1 MNNQTN
7 VQPNVGAASRRQ
19 MIEYAIQLAIQS
31 KWEEAEQVNRQLLA
45 TFPEDVDANNRL
57 GKALTE
63 LGRYAEA
70 RAAYARA
77 IELDSGNGIARKNLA
92 RLATLGD
99 GAVAPT
105 PGEKVDPR
113 LFVEETGKSGV
124 ALLKRQN
131 ATVLA
136 RMAAGDRVY
145 LRSEDTSLVVENGQ
159 GEQLGSIDSRV
170 ALRLIKLM
178 EGGNEYSAAIA
189 SLNDHQCR
197 IMIKETFQHPSQA
210 GKLSFPTIPSDGFRA
225 YTKESLIHYDLEDEE
240 AQEEDSGES
249 WDGDADN
256 GDVEVPI
263 QRLRRNEMAPKDDED
278 EEE

>member
-19 MIEYAIQLAIQS
+19 TIEYAIQLAIQS
-31 KWEEAEQVNRQLLA
+31 RWEEAEQVNRQLLA

-124 ALLKRQN
+124 TVLKRPN
-131 ATVLA
+131 ASALA
-136 RMAAGDRVY
+136 HMTAGDRVY
-145 LRSEDTSLVVENGQ
+145 LRREDNSLAVENSH
-159 GEQLGSIDSRV
+159 GEQLGNIDSRV
-170 ALRLIKLM
+170 ALRLIKFM
-178 EGGNEYSAAIA
+178 DGGNEYSAAIA
-189 SLNDHQCR
+189 SLAEHQCR
-197 IMIKETFQHPSQA
+197 IMIKETFQHPSQS
-210 GKLSFPTIPSDGFRA
+210 GKLSFPPIPSDGFRA

-240 AQEEDSGES
+240 AQEEAGES
-249 WDGDADN
+249 WEGDADN
-256 GDVEVPI
+256 GEVEVPI
-263 QRLRRNEMAPKDDED
+263 QRLRRSEMAPKDEED